1 VLDSWVWLDATE
13 GGLGVAPLA
22 CFET

>member
-13 GGLGVAPLA
+13 GARG
-22 CFET
+22 